1 MLSAAEKA
9 YKAYKKIVGKWN
21 PFANTTTSELNVI
34 YNARLRFDKDEAFK
48 KEVLALKI
56 EEDDSLDIL
65 IDKFFNAYN
74 NRHGLDIRETLVEF
88 EDPEFA
94 EGCYFI
100 IRCYVDGKEVSPAD
114 LKAGDGV
121 KVVTSLYSYS
131 SDSPL
136 TVPEI
141 TLSVVGDGYLNF
153 SKSVKNSSE
162 IEFDATLEEP
172 GHIRFKVFANDEN
185 GKLLIGS
192 EGGYGGLLFSKE
204 EILPAHSVPDDF
216 YDFWRKEIDKM
227 LRHDHLGKTADG
239 YSGSVKYEYGM
250 AEKNFYEIKKVDEEF
265 LQKMRD
271 NLLWAPEDTALLQYD
286 IYRVYLK
293 SPGPCHSSAFISVPK
308 GAKPKSLPIHYI
320 FDGYGVYSAEP
331 VLHPERISV
340 HCTHHGYELGNH
352 RDDYYPHL
360 NKTVCHYYGRGGKEV
375 NAGYEDISDC
385 YMTYLLLRDLQM
397 VHFAA
402 NPELNKDIAGLSDAY
417 SGKAIISGGSMGG
430 YQSICIGGLISLLNE
445 RATPVEVEKILPN
458 IPAFCNIAGHT
469 VGRVKTYL
477 TTYED
482 GVDYFDAAQ
491 FAHLI
496 KAPVQVDRIGLG
508 DDTCPA
514 GGILAMINSLGGDFE
529 VNILQ
534 NSSHGVIPDTRFQ
547 MWYKYTNKQ

>member
-9 YKAYKKIVGKWN
+9 YKAYKKIIGKWN
-21 PFANTTTSELNVI
+21 PFTQTTTSELNVL
-34 YNARLRFDKDEAFK
+34 YNARLRFDKDESFK
-48 KEVLALKI
+48 KEAL
-56 EEDDSLDIL
+56 ELTTDEGESLDIL

-88 EDPEFA
+88 DDPELA
-94 EGCYFI
+94 DGCYFI
-100 IRCYVDGKEVSPAD
+100 IRAYVGDKEVSPVD
-114 LKAGDGV
+114 LKAGGCV
-121 KVVTSLYSYS
+121 RVVATLYSYA
-131 SDSPL
+131 SDTPL
-136 TVPEI
+136 KVPEI
-141 TLSVVGDGYLNF
+141 SLDVVADEYKSL

-162 IEFDATLEEP
+162 IDFEITLDSP
-172 GHIRFKVFANDEN
+172 GHARFKVFAKGDD
-185 GKLLIGS
+185 GKVIIGS

-204 EILPAHSVPDDF
+204 KILPTHPVPKDF
-216 YDFWRKEIDKM
+216 ADFWRTKIDKM
-227 LRHDHLGKTADG
+227 LAHDHLGKTPDG
-239 YSGSVKYEYGM
+239 YTGAVKYEYNM
-250 AEKNFYEIKKVDEEF
+250 AEKNFYEVTKVDEEF
-265 LQKMRD
+265 LRKMRE
-271 NLLWAPEDTALLQYD
+271 NLLSAPEDTDLLKYD

-293 SPGPCHSSAFISVPK
+293 SPGPCHSSAFITVPK

-352 RDDYYPHL
+352 RDNYYPYL
-360 NKTVCHYYGRGGKEV
+360 NNTVCHYYGRGGKEI

-402 NPELNKDIAGLSDAY
+402 NPDLCGDIEGLSDAY

-430 YQSICIGGLISLLNE
+430 YQSICIGGLITLLNE
-445 RATPVEVEKILPN
+445 KAAPIEVERILPN

-469 VGRVKTYL
+469 EGRVKTYL

-496 KAPVQVDRIGLG
+496 TAPVQVDRIGLG

-514 GGILAMINSLGGDFE
+514 GGIVAMLNSLGGDFE
-529 VNILQ
+529 ANMLQ
-534 NSSHGVIPDTRFQ
+534 NSSHGFIPDTRFQ
-547 MWYKYTNKQ
+547 KWYKYTKSN